1 MGNGFEKIFESDVYF
16 IAMELMDGYRPLKD
30 FEHDPNYQYY
40 KYMGLYELDKMHKVG
55 YAHGDY
61 HYENILIHPTYNYFE
76 NGSGKAMLIDFG
88 FSHVSNE
95 SRLEMLQHDVSGMK
109 HHIFEVFDHFDSLRA
124 IMQEKYVL
132 PIEKR
137 LNANLRDIIKQF
149 VFYRGGGM
157 ENKTPTKTPEYREG
171 EWSGLNAESFFKIV
185 AEKNDK
191 EMKTNDPSG
200 YAKLNKS
207 IQSVLDERKRDPQY
221 LEKLMKAQFTG
232 LIVEK

>member
-1 MGNGFEKIFESDVYF
+1 
-16 IAMELMDGYRPLKD
+16 
-30 FEHDPNYQYY
+30 
-40 KYMGLYELDKMHKVG
+40 
-55 YAHGDY
+55 
-61 HYENILIHPTYNYFE
+61 
-76 NGSGKAMLIDFG
+76 
-88 FSHVSNE
+88 
-95 SRLEMLQHDVSGMK
+95 
-109 HHIFEVFDHFDSLRA
+109 
-124 IMQEKYVL
+124 MQEKYVL
-132 PIEKR
+132 LIEKK

-157 ENKTPTKTPEYREG
+157 ENKTPTKTPECREG
-171 EWSGLNAESFFKIV
+171 EWSGLNTESFFKIV

-207 IQSVLDERKRDPQY
+207 IQSVLDEQKRDPQY